1 MHSSPLM
8 LISALGLAFMSFE
21 ATAETWP
28 TKTRSSHLS
37 GQFYGR
43 GPARRVRAAF
53 EAARPEDHRREPA
66 GRWDNHR
73 GCFCRQVGF
82 RRLHHPRELIRT
94 YHSASPVS
102 EAELQSSAGF
112 CGGCA
117 ARHCLER
124 SGGSPR

>member
-53 EAARPEDHRREPA
+53 EAARPEDHRREPG
-66 GRWDNHR
+66 GRR
-73 GCFCRQVGF
+73 GEVRYLG
-82 RRLHHPRELIRT
+82 ELPT
-94 YHSASPVS
+94 T
-102 EAELQSSAGF
+102 EAATRKHLIPLKPHTNFGR
-112 CGGCA
+112 
-117 ARHCLER
+117 RHCI
-124 SGGSPR
+124 